1 MEFKVCFVTFTNMA
15 QYVLSQLTARF
26 VTPVEDVRVSGAG
39 RLLQDDEEV
48 TFVA

>member
-15 QYVLSQLTARF
+15 QHVLSQLTARF

>member
-1 MEFKVCFVTFTNMA
+1 MCFVLFTNMV
-15 QYVLSQLTARF
+15 QPDLSQLTALF
-26 VTPVEDVRVSGAG
+26 ITPVEDVRVSGAG